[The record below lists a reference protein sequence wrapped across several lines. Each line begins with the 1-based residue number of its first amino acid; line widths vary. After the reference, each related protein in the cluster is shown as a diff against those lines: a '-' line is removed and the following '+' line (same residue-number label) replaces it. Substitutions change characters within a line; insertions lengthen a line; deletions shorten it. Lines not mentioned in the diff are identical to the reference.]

1 MWFQRP
7 IERFLRPKAIDPMD
21 DRVHAANE
29 IEQYRFDWI
38 DIQVPED
45 HWSGEIKQKVADAML
60 AAGYAAVNSGEFDR
74 LDKLYAEFSALYP
87 KLISERSDL
96 DRGAAVYSLLYIMLW
111 RRTQVLSNLKT
122 FNVDVVA
129 PFAEFIS
136 NNFEKRVPHLS
147 SSNAPRIAYLT
158 ESNNLDGANAVGRIT
173 VSLIL
178 GQQQLRES
186 NNWPYLYCINEPLE
200 SLLNFASEHGIQV
213 RNMARTT
220 PTATAEAVIDQAM
233 ADEIDIL
240 ISDNSSAV
248 ATIAFQRRAAPVQAF
263 HENGFAAWAIP
274 ELDLIF
280 LGITKSASG
289 LVSENVQAVRTPRN
303 TAHIFQRIARPS
315 ESIESFRN
323 FLAVESGVSS
333 PSTVY
338 GVYGRMAKV
347 TKEYMCLVEQILINT
362 PNAIFFAGG
371 TGVSSA
377 VYEKKETSPVGSRM
391 VVLNEFVDGHIV
403 SECIDVFLDTFP
415 FPGGMSCIEAQA
427 RNVPVVWMASQT
439 EEGFAIIAEQRDYA
453 LSASNGQQYV
463 HLAIGL
469 DIHMRREQA
478 GEVAGNIAKKFGN
491 MTEQA
496 KLVEHH
502 LSEVWERTRVK
513 QRSAR

>member
-1 MWFQRP
+1 MH
-7 IERFLRPKAIDPMD
+7 
-21 DRVHAANE
+21 DRVHDASE
-29 IEQYRFDWI
+29 MERYRFDWI

-45 HWSGEIKQKVADAML
+45 HWSGETKQKVADAML
-60 AAGYAAVNSGEFDR
+60 AAGSAAVNSGEFGR
-74 LDKLYAEFSALYP
+74 LEQLYTEFSTLYP
-87 KLISERSDL
+87 KLLYETSDI
-96 DRGAAVYSLLYIMLW
+96 DRGAAIYSLLYLMLW
-111 RRTQVLSNLKT
+111 RRTQVLFDLKT

-129 PFAEFIS
+129 PFSEFIS
-136 NNFEKRVPHLS
+136 YNFEKRVPQLS
-147 SSNAPRIAYLT
+147 SRNVPRIAYLT
-158 ESNNLDGANAVGRIT
+158 ESKNLDGANAVGRIT
-173 VSLIL
+173 ASLMM
-178 GQQQLRES
+178 GQQQLRDS
-186 NNWPYLYCINEPLE
+186 DNWPYLYCINEPLE
-200 SLLNFASEHGIQV
+200 SLLNFASEQGIQV

-220 PTATAEAVIDQAM
+220 PTATAEAVINQAI
-233 ADEIDIL
+233 ADDIDIL

-263 HENGFAAWAIP
+263 HENGFAAWAIS

-289 LVSENVQAVRTPRN
+289 LVSKHVQVVRTPRN

-323 FLAVESGVSS
+323 FLAAESGVSS

-347 TKEYMCLVEQILINT
+347 TKEYMCLVERILINT
-362 PNAIFFAGG
+362 PNSIFFAGG

-377 VYEKKETSPVGSRM
+377 IYESKRTSPVGSRM

-439 EEGFAIIAEQRDYA
+439 QEGFAIIAEQRDEA
-453 LSASNGQQYV
+453 LSASSGQEYV
-463 HLAIGL
+463 DLAIGL
-469 DIHMRREQA
+469 DIHMKREQA
-478 GEVAGNIAKKFGN
+478 GEIAGNIAKKFGD

-502 LSEVWERTRVK
+502 LSEVWGRTRVK
-513 QRSAR
+513 RRSAR